1 MTPESQLLEAISAAP
16 GDHLGWLALGDMLE
30 EQGQAERAELLR
42 LRERLRF
49 LDPADADRPALER
62 RLQELLS
69 AGVEPAGPRLMLKL
83 PGGVSLKMALI
94 PPGSFWM
101 GSPEGEGDGDE
112 QPRHRVTLTQGFYLG
127 VYPVTQAQW
136 QAVMGSNPSRFKGEH
151 RPVENVSWD
160 DCQKFCEELGKKT
173 GKRYRLPSEAEWE
186 YACRAGTTTEYHTGD
201 GEEALKRA
209 GWCSY
214 DGTWGSGKETKPVG
228 KFERN
233 AWGLFDMHGNVWE
246 WCLDDKREYTKE
258 DYTDII
264 DRTTG
269 GVARVLHGGS
279 WYSSPSRCR
288 AAYRYGNDPD
298 FASVSIGLRVVLCL
312 D

>member
-1 MTPESQLLEAISAAP
+1 
-16 GDHLGWLALGDMLE
+16 
-30 EQGQAERAELLR
+30 
-42 LRERLRF
+42 
-49 LDPADADRPALER
+49 
-62 RLQELLS
+62 
-69 AGVEPAGPRLMLKL
+69 MLKL

-101 GSPEGEGDGDE
+101 GSPEGQGSDHEH
-112 QPRHRVTLTQGFYLG
+112 PRHRVTLTQGFYLG
-127 VYPVTQAQW
+127 VCPVTQSQW

-151 RPVENVSWD
+151 RPVEMVSWD

-186 YACRAGTTTEYHTGD
+186 YACRAGTLTEYHTGD
-201 GEEALKRA
+201 GVEALKRA

-214 DGTWGSGKETKPVG
+214 DGNYGSAKETKPVG
-228 KFERN
+228 QFERN

-246 WCLDDKREYTKE
+246 WCLDDMRKYTKE
-258 DYTDII
+258 DYTDRI

-269 GVARVLHGGS
+269 RVARVLRGGS
-279 WYSSPSRCR
+279 WDSIPSRCR
-288 AAYRYGNDPD
+288 AAYRLRFGPGIAN
-298 FASVSIGLRVVLCL
+298 VNIGLRVVLCL